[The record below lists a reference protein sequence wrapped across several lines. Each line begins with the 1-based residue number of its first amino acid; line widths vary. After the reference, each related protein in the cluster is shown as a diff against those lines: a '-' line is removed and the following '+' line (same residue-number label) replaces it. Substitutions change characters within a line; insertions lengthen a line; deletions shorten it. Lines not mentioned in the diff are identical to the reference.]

1 MIITIDGPVATGKST
16 LAKRLAA
23 AIGYIYYD
31 TGAMYRALTYAILKN
46 KINIDNH
53 EELEK
58 FLNRFDFNIKIKRGE
73 RFYFVGDEDVT
84 NQIRLHEVTSQ
95 VSRISA
101 NPKVREKLVHLQR
114 ELSVGVNAVF
124 EGRDMGTVVFPNA
137 DLKLFLT
144 GRPEV
149 RAKRR
154 FEEMKAKYPEDSKDL
169 TIEKVQQ
176 DLIARDQYDSS
187 RTTSPLMKAED
198 AFEVD
203 TSDASIDELI
213 YKILEIK
220 DTRKR
225 RQPEKPANG

>member
-16 LAKRLAA
+16 LAKKLAA

-31 TGAMYRALTYAILKN
+31 TGAMYRSLAYAILKN
-46 KINIDNH
+46 NVNIDNP
-53 EELEK
+53 EELDQ
-58 FLNRFDFNIKIKRGE
+58 FLKNFEFEIKIKRGD

-84 NQIRLHEVTSQ
+84 DKIRQNEVTSQ

-101 NPKVREKLVHLQR
+101 NPTIREKLVELQR
-114 ELSVGVNAVF
+114 GLSVGVNAVF
-124 EGRDMGTVVFPNA
+124 EGRDMGTVVFPDA

-144 GRPEV
+144 GRPDV

-154 FEEMKAKYPEDSKDL
+154 FEEMKAKYPDQCQDL
-169 TIEKVQQ
+169 TMEKVQA
-176 DLIARDQYDSS
+176 DLVARDEYDST
-187 RTTSPLMKAED
+187 RANSPLKKADD
-198 AFEVD
+198 AFILD
-203 TSDASIDELI
+203 TSDLSVDELI

-225 RQPEKPANG
+225 RRPVV

>member
-16 LAKRLAA
+16 LAKKLAA

-46 KINIDNH
+46 GIDIDNQDQ
-53 EELEK
+53 
-58 FLNRFDFNIKIKRGE
+58 LNNYLKDFDFTIKVRRGE
-73 RFYFVGDEDVT
+73 RYYYVGEEDVT
-84 NQIRLHEVTSQ
+84 DKIRQADVTSQ

-101 NPKVREKLVHLQR
+101 NARVREKLVELQR
-114 ELSVGVNAVF
+114 ELGVGVNAVF
-124 EGRDMGTVVFPNA
+124 EGRDMGTVVFPDA

-154 FEEMKAKYPEDSKDL
+154 YDELKAKYPVESKDL
-169 TIEKVQQ
+169 TLEMAMQ
-176 DLIARDQYDSS
+176 DLLRRDEYDST
-187 RTTSPLMKAED
+187 RATSPLKKADD
-198 AFEVD
+198 AYEID
-203 TSDASIDELI
+203 TSDLPPDELI

-225 RQPEKPANG
+225 HSFKP

>member
-31 TGAMYRALTYAILKN
+31 TGAMYRAATCAILKSG
-46 KINIDNH
+46 IHVEDP
-53 EELEK
+53 EQLDQ
-58 FLNRFDFNIKIKRGE
+58 FLKNFQFNVKIKRGE
-73 RFYFVGDEDVT
+73 RFYFVGEEDVT
-84 NQIRLHEVTSQ
+84 DEIRQDQVTSQ

-101 NPKVREKLVHLQR
+101 IPKVREKLVELQR

-137 DLKLFLT
+137 DLKIFLT
-144 GRPEV
+144 GRPEI

-154 FEEMKAKYPEDSKDL
+154 FDEMKAKYPEESKDL

-176 DLIARDQYDSS
+176 DLIARDAYDSS
-187 RTTSPLMKAED
+187 RETSPLKKAED
-198 AFEVD
+198 AYEVD
-203 TSDASIDELI
+203 TSDATIDELI
-213 YKILEIK
+213 FKILEIK

-225 RQPEKPANG
+225 RQPVV